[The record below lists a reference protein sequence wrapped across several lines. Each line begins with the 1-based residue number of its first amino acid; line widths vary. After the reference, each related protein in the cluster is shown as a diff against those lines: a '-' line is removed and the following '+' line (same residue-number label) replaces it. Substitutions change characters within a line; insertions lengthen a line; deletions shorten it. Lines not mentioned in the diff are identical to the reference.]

1 MEKTKTVQNR
11 WTKKPYQV
19 VDKTEKNVTLQRKDG
34 TRFTISKKEYF
45 SNYIEKYVDNIN

>member
-1 MEKTKTVQNR
+1 MTAKNKWNNSEYTVIE
-11 WTKKPYQV
+11 
-19 VDKTEKNVTLQRKDG
+19 KTEKNVTLQRKDG